1 MKGRIRVS
9 PRAFLYFAIFL
20 VSFGTL
26 VALDKGS
33 GLVSR
38 VWLPL
43 FWGLVALVSLGI
55 YVRMWKARSSPDEIK
70 KIKAQSLYG
79 VLPPKFRDWLFP

>member
-1 MKGRIRVS
+1 MFAD
-9 PRAFLYFAIFL
+9 RANRLRGEVIAH
-20 VSFGTL
+20 GHP
-26 VALDKGS
+26 A
-33 GLVSR
+33 SR